1 MSIQVEAILQHL
13 NLSKEEP
20 TLNYLNR
27 ILAAWSNRIPW
38 ESASRIAR
46 HQQVGASENYA
57 WFAEIFFQN
66 AIQYGTG
73 GTCFESNFAF
83 RTLLFALGFE
93 CSLHFCDMEK
103 EEPNPH
109 CAVVA
114 TVDGKQYIAD
124 VGYPISSALEL
135 NAEKST
141 IVITPVYHFKALPHN
156 NNHWEVRRQAGNY
169 ESQVFILKSNPIE
182 EITFRARLLQDHE
195 PDGLFLNEVILSR
208 TTNTCM
214 WRYSESKGLVK
225 RTLESEETIELSSE
239 QIADLPSTLAKIFDY
254 DREVIATALNR

>member
-1 MSIQVEAILQHL
+1 MSIQIEAILQHL

-20 TLNYLNR
+20 TLDYLNQ

-46 HQQVGASENYA
+46 HQQVGDPEDYA
-57 WFAEIFFQN
+57 WFAKEFFQN

-83 RTLLFALGFE
+83 RTLLLALGFE

-103 EEPNPH
+103 EKPNPH

-114 TVDGKQYIAD
+114 TVDEIQYIAD

-135 NAEKST
+135 NVEEST
-141 IVITPVYHFKALPHN
+141 VVATPVYHFKALPHN

-169 ESQVFILKSNPIE
+169 ESQAFILKSNPIE
-182 EITFRARLLQDHE
+182 ENTFRERLLQDHE

-214 WRYSESKGLVK
+214 WRYSKSKGLVK
-225 RTLESEETIELSSE
+225 RTLDSEEMIELSSE
-239 QIADLPSTLAKIFDY
+239 QTADLPNTLAKIFDY
-254 DREVIATALNR
+254 DREIIATALNR